1 MLQSVSAVIAR
12 ANCDI
17 IDVWHVLEALP
28 GHVIRRASI
37 DGFAGCALT
46 PPQGRMA
53 FVVLWADW
61 ILSTNP

>member
-17 IDVWHVLEALP
+17 IDAWHVLEALP

-37 DGFAGCALT
+37 DGLAGGALT
-46 PPQGRMA
+46 PSQ
-53 FVVLWADW
+53 V
-61 ILSTNP
+61 